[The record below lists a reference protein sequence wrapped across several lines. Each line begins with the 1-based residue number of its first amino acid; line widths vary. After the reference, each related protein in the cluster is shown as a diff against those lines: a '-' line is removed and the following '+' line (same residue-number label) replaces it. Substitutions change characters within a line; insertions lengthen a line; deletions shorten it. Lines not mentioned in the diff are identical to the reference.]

1 MDLADGELFRT
12 SEIVVCDNCRCSA
25 SIFKLTWPGFGSG
38 LTFGIR
44 QFVTELK
51 QGVKGFS
58 RDQIAQPEARATRRR
73 AFSPARAY

>member
-1 MDLADGELFRT
+1 MDFADGELLRT

-25 SIFKLTWPGFGSG
+25 SIFKLTWPGFGSD

-58 RDQIAQPEARATRRR
+58 RD
-73 AFSPARAY
+73 